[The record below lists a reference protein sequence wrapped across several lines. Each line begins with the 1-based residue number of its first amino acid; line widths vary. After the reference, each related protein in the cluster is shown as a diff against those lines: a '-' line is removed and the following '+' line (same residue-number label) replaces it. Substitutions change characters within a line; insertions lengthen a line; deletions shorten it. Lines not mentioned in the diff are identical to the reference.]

1 MSTVGI
7 IANPASGKDLRR
19 IISSGMTVTNAVKEN
34 AVQRMLLA
42 MDALGVERALIMPD
56 RSNLTRRVLLELE
69 GELRQLQVKP
79 LDMPYVLGTQD
90 DSIRAAALM
99 VEEGVDVLIVLG
111 GDGTSRVV
119 SKRCGEV
126 PILPVSTGTNNV
138 FPEMI
143 EGTLAGMAA
152 AALATGVVSPDEVC
166 RRAPR
171 LDLVDEQGCCV
182 DHALVD
188 LAVIDAVDV
197 AARAV
202 WEPLR
207 IRELYLTQARVDSIG
222 MSAIGAQVEPLPP
235 FSGRAC
241 QLLLGRGERC
251 ITAPIAPGLMAELRV
266 ASHRVFGPGEALAI
280 GRGPAVVALDGER
293 EVVLPEKSHFRV
305 RYNPKGPNV
314 LDTRKSLQLA
324 SRRGYLRRC
333 EAAVSAIQ

>member
-1 MSTVGI
+1 MSSVGI

-19 IISSGMTVTNAVKEN
+19 IISSGITVTNAVKEN

-56 RSNLTRRVLLELE
+56 RSNLARRVLLEVE
-69 GELRQLQVKP
+69 GELGQLQVQP

-182 DHALVD
+182 DHALQSSTPWTWRHGRSGSRCGSGNSTSPRP
-188 LAVIDAVDV
+188 ASTASACPPSGPRWSHWRRS
-197 AARAV
+197 AAGPVSSCWAGGSAASPRRLHRA
-202 WEPLR
+202 
-207 IRELYLTQARVDSIG
+207 
-222 MSAIGAQVEPLPP
+222 
-235 FSGRAC
+235 
-241 QLLLGRGERC
+241 
-251 ITAPIAPGLMAELRV
+251 
-266 ASHRVFGPGEALAI
+266 
-280 GRGPAVVALDGER
+280 
-293 EVVLPEKSHFRV
+293 
-305 RYNPKGPNV
+305 
-314 LDTRKSLQLA
+314 
-324 SRRGYLRRC
+324 
-333 EAAVSAIQ
+333 

>member
-1 MSTVGI
+1 MSSVGI

-19 IISSGMTVTNAVKEN
+19 IISSGLTVTNAVKEN

-56 RSNLTRRVLLELE
+56 RSNLARRVLLELE
-69 GELRQLQVKP
+69 GELQRLQVDE
-79 LDMPYVLGTQD
+79 LALPYVLGTQD
-90 DSIRAAALM
+90 DSIRAAGLM
-99 VEEGVDVLIVLG
+99 VEAGVDVLIVLG

-119 SKRCGEV
+119 SKRCGDV
-126 PILPVSTGTNNV
+126 PVLPVSTGTNNV

-152 AALATGVVSPDEVC
+152 AGLATGVVTHDEVC

-171 LDLVDEQGCCV
+171 LDLVDERGNYL

-202 WEPLR
+202 WEPQR
-207 IRELYLTQARVDSIG
+207 IRELYLTQARVDCIG
-222 MSAIGAQVEPLPP
+222 MAAIGAQVEPLAP
-235 FSGRAC
+235 FSGKAC
-241 QLLLGRGERC
+241 QLLLGSGERC

-266 ASHRVFGPGEALAI
+266 ERYRTFGPEETLSI
-280 GRGPAVVALDGER
+280 GRAPAVIALDGER
-293 EVVLPEKSHFRV
+293 EVIV
-305 RYNPKGPNV
+305 PKGSQYRVHYNARGPRVVNI
-314 LDTRKSLQLA
+314 RKSLQLA
-324 SRRGYLRRC
+324 SSRGYLRRSQST
-333 EAAVSAIQ
+333 AAVTY